1 MKKRIIKTSNKEIY
15 EKFSMLHFL
24 SEITLKNV
32 ERFQV
37 ERIIRNINGDSRIL
51 DMELVGDYII
61 IRKINPFK
69 FDIYYKGG

>member
-32 ERFQV
+32 EKFQV
-37 ERIIRNINGDSRIL
+37 ERIIRNINGDNRIL

>member
-32 ERFQV
+32 EKFQV